1 LHKDSAISL
10 ETEIRLQK
18 VAANVGYRIN
28 PFQPKNGDGELREG
42 AKAQQGGIC
51 SETSLQLLGERAF

>member
-1 LHKDSAISL
+1 LHKGSAISL
-10 ETEIRLQK
+10 ETVLWLQK

-28 PFQPKNGDGELREG
+28 PIQPKNGGGESRAG

-51 SETSLQLLGERAF
+51 SETSLHLLGERAF